1 MTGIQTSEYDLAVNI
16 KTLSDGKITGLS
28 VGDIISQNQAV
39 VLTVRPGEIKE
50 NPVIGVGIE
59 DMLNDENPILWRT
72 KIRENMELD
81 GQSVNKIMITTSGI
95 TIDSGY

>member
-1 MTGIQTSEYDLAVNI
+1 MTGIQTSVYDLAVNI
-16 KTLSDGKITGLS
+16 KTLSDGKISGLVVS
-28 VGDIISQNQAV
+28 DILSQNQAV
-39 VLTVRPGEIKE
+39 ILTARPGEIKE

-81 GQSVNKIMITTSGI
+81 GQSVDKVTIMSSGI
-95 TIDSGY
+95 TIKSGY